1 MRRTVFGSATKFCPS
16 ARLGASPCS
25 ASSSRIR
32 VGVCV
37 TAPASQT
44 PNSYTP
50 PQQNRHKSHTPTHPP
65 THLTPPPPPP
75 QQNTQTP
82 TTTTPTPQPKTEDNE
97 QTRDALAT
105 ATRPKTA
112 TTRPNVLTPTAR
124 EA

>member
-44 PNSYTP
+44 PNSYNP
-50 PQQNRHKSHTPTHPP
+50 PQQNRQQTNTQ
-65 THLTPPPPPP
+65 TPPHPPP
-75 QQNTQTP
+75 QQPHTP
-82 TTTTPTPQPKTEDNE
+82 PNHKHTKKQQQPKQQNNNKN
-97 QTRDALAT
+97 QK
-105 ATRPKTA
+105 PNNKNY
-112 TTRPNVLTPTAR
+112 TT
-124 EA
+124 